1 MKKSFLLLSIL
12 LISYNICVAD
22 TLRVLFIGNS
32 YVTVNNLPDVI
43 SKIASSSGDSVY
55 YEVSAPGGYTLE
67 QHSTDPNTLSLI
79 AQGNWDFVVLQEQ
92 SQRPSFEESQ
102 VAAEVYPYARKLDSL
117 IHDAMGDCARVMF
130 YMTWGRKNGDAS
142 NCAFWPPVCTYQG
155 MDSLLQLRYITM
167 AENNHAFISPVA
179 KVWRNLRSS
188 APGIELYQADESHP
202 TAAGT
207 YAAAMS
213 FYTMLFRK
221 NPYETSFNYV
231 LSGTNAGMIR
241 NAVDVEVASHRRE
254 WEKFSPW
261 PHVDSFSA
269 QATGPNTFNFTAH
282 NPRNVT
288 SYTWIFGDGASPSYM
303 PSVTHTYPGGSG
315 YLACLV
321 IGNACGTDTICREV
335 MMNTNA
341 INEPNLIQG
350 VLAHPSPTQDYILI
364 DGLSG
369 KTAYA
374 ITNVMGTIIKA
385 GDITPG
391 NNNIN
396 LVEASSGIYFLH
408 LRNEKGQEYT
418 TKVIR
423 Q

>member
-1 MKKSFLLLSIL
+1 MRKNFLLLSIL
-12 LISYNICVAD
+12 LVSFNMCVAD

-43 SKIASSSGDSVY
+43 SKIASSSGDSLY
-55 YEVSAPGGYTLE
+55 YQVSAPGGYTFE

-92 SQRPSFEESQ
+92 SQRPSFEETQ

-179 KVWRNLRSS
+179 KVWRNLRNS

-221 NPYETSFNYV
+221 NPYETSFDYV
-231 LSGTNAGMIR
+231 LSGTNADMIR
-241 NAVDVEVASHRRE
+241 NAVNNEVFNYRRE

-269 QATGPNTFNFTAH
+269 QAIGPNTFNFTAH
-282 NPRNVT
+282 NPRNIT
-288 SYTWIFGDGASPSYM
+288 SYTWIFGDGTPPSYM
-303 PSVTHTYPGGSG
+303 QSATHTYAGGAG

-321 IGNACGTDTICREV
+321 IGNACGVDTICREV

-341 INEPNLIQG
+341 INEPNMMQG
-350 VLAHPSPTQDYILI
+350 VLVHPNPVQDYMLI
-364 DGLSG
+364 GGLSG
-369 KTAYA
+369 KTAYT
-374 ITNVMGTIIKA
+374 ITNVVGTTIKT
-385 GDITPG
+385 GYVTPA

-396 LVEASSGIYFLH
+396 LAEASSGIYFLH
-408 LRNEKGQEYT
+408 LRNGKGQEYT
-418 TKVIR
+418 TKIIR

>member
-1 MKKSFLLLSIL
+1 MRKNFLLLSIL
-12 LISYNICVAD
+12 LISYNMCTAD

-32 YVTVNNLPDVI
+32 YVTVNNLPNVI
-43 SKIASSSGDSVY
+43 SKIASSSGDSLY

-92 SQRPSFEESQ
+92 SQRPSFEEAQ

-117 IHDAMGDCARVMF
+117 IHNAMGDCARVMF

-179 KVWRNLRSS
+179 KVWRNLRNT

-221 NPYETSFNYV
+221 NPYETTFDYV
-231 LSGTNAGMIR
+231 LSGTNADMIR
-241 NAVDVEVASHRRE
+241 NAVNSEVFDYRRE

-282 NPRNVT
+282 NPSNVT
-288 SYTWIFGDGASPSYM
+288 SYTWIFGDGTPPSYLQ
-303 PSVTHTYPGGSG
+303 SATHTYPGGSG
-315 YLACLV
+315 YMACLV
-321 IGNACGTDTICREV
+321 IGNTCGVDTICKEV

-350 VLAHPSPTQDYILI
+350 VLVHPNPMQDYILI
-364 DGLSG
+364 GGLSG
-369 KTAYA
+369 KTAYM
-374 ITNVMGTIIKA
+374 ITNVTGTTIKA
-385 GDITPG
+385 GNVTPP

-396 LVEASSGIYFLH
+396 LAEASSGIYFLH

-418 TKVIR
+418 TKIIR